1 MGRVDVA
8 PFAMILERRPRRLVC
23 LVGFMGSGKS
33 TVAKLLRRQTGW
45 PAIDLDKRI
54 TDTLG
59 LGITEIFTRLGEPEF
74 RRVETEEL
82 ARSLA
87 EAAAEQK
94 PTILSLGGGT
104 ITQPQNVG
112 LLRQYDATLIWLECP
127 IEELLHRCAQMTDR
141 PLFQDEQSF
150 RRLYQERLPFYE
162 MAEFRVDGSLD
173 PLRVV
178 EQILA
183 LGIFPRVTA

>member
-1 MGRVDVA
+1 MS
-8 PFAMILERRPRRLVC
+8 PNPMMLEQRPRRLVC
-23 LVGFMGSGKS
+23 LIGFMGSGKS

-45 PAIDLDKRI
+45 PTTDLDKRI
-54 TDTLG
+54 TDVTG
-59 LGITEIFTRLGEPEF
+59 LAITDIFARLGEPEF
-74 RRVETEEL
+74 RRVETEQL

-87 EAAAEQK
+87 EAATEQK
-94 PTILSLGGGT
+94 PTIVSLGGGT
-104 ITQPQNVG
+104 ITQPQNVA
-112 LLRQYDATLIWLECP
+112 LLREFDATLVWLQCP
-127 IEELLHRCAQMTDR
+127 IEELLHRCAQMSDR
-141 PLFQDEQSF
+141 PLFRDEESF

-162 MAEFRVDGSLD
+162 MADFRVDGNAD